1 MGCRHTHTRIHSHNM
16 APPTKESA
24 FSENVQQSQGTIY
37 KNLWPDLELQ
47 SFKDDRIDM
56 IEDERL
62 MCSGASVGRIICNK
76 TATAL
81 SKMGELHYELKHM
94 HDIERR
100 QIEEIDKLRERFK
113 DSENKLHHLGEIQ
126 TALEMT
132 IVELKSELHD
142 TRKQSAD
149 RKSTIELRDKQLVS
163 AADNAKVDQKI
174 FNEKLAGQNKQKDEE
189 IKKLEENL
197 TKTKAENE
205 ALTKTVAQAEHG
217 ATVLKDCITKCADS
231 LLNIGSNEAEGE

>member
-1 MGCRHTHTRIHSHNM
+1 M
-16 APPTKESA
+16 APSNT
-24 FSENVQQSQGTIY
+24 QQSQGTIY

-47 SFKDDRIDM
+47 AFKDELMDM
-56 IEDERL
+56 VEDERL
-62 MCSGASVGRIICNK
+62 MCSGASVGRQICNK

-81 SKMGELHYELKHM
+81 SKMVELHYELKHM

-132 IVELKSELHD
+132 IVELKSELAD
-142 TRKQSAD
+142 TRKQSAN
-149 RKSTIELRDKQLVS
+149 RQSTIDYRDRQLVT

-174 FNEKLAGQNKQKDEE
+174 FNQKLKEQNDVKDKE
-189 IKKLEENL
+189 IANL
-197 TKTKAENE
+197 NSNLDKTKTENQALTVTCEKAE
-205 ALTKTVAQAEHG
+205 KGAQ
-217 ATVLKDCITKCADS
+217 VLKDCITKCADS
-231 LLNIGSNEAEGE
+231 LLNIAN